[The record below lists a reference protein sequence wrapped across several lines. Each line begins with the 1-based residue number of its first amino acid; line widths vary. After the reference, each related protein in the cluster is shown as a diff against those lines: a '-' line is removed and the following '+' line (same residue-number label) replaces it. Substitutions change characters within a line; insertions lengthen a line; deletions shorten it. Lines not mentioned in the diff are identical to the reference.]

1 MQPQL
6 YSVQVQWLSPHVG
19 GRTLP
24 PAGPVYAATARI
36 ADDDVDK
43 QFSFA
48 LRVSTGP
55 ALDGESLQVADLRL
69 ANPDSTAE
77 LAPRLQPGRQLLLQ
91 EGKRIVG
98 LCKIMSARALAPQ
111 DKAALSLG

>member
-19 GRTLP
+19 GRAVP

-48 LRVSTGP
+48 LRVSLGQGQ
-55 ALDGESLQVADLRL
+55 DDQSVQEADLRL
-69 ANPDSTAE
+69 ANPDFTTE

-98 LCKIMSARALAPQ
+98 LCKIMSARPLAPQ